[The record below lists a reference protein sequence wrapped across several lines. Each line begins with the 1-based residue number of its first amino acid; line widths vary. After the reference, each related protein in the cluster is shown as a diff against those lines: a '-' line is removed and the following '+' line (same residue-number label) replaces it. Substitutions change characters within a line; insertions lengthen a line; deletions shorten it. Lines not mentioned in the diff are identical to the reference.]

1 MNVRRMNPGDLEKAA
16 ELEEICFSDPW
27 TYEMLSESFENTL
40 YRFFVY
46 EQDGQVTGYAGMF
59 KALDE
64 GNIAN
69 IAVFPEY
76 RRQGIGE
83 ALLAALIDEGRK
95 EGLSRMFL
103 EVRETNYPA
112 VALYKKLGFTEAGY
126 RKDYY
131 HDPEEGAKILTLDL

>member
-1 MNVRRMNPGDLEKAA
+1 MTAEDLKKAA

-27 TYEMLSESFENTL
+27 TYGMLSESLENPL

-46 EQDGQVTGYAGMF
+46 ERDGQVSGYAGMF

-83 ALLAALIDEGRK
+83 ALLTALIEEARK

-103 EVRETNYPA
+103 EVRETNHPA

-131 HDPEEGAKILTLDL
+131 HDPEEGAKILTLNL